1 MNELKETNEDDSTRI
16 ERVDISESTVE
27 ESTPSTLVA
36 AKVERDLTS
45 DSKPEPELKPATMKD
60 FEHEALAQTD
70 SPDARIRFAE
80 KKRLYWSDKTCALV
94 PSRSVGYSPTTHQ
107 LLSPDLAPLTT
118 VGNLVRFHRLDI
130 VSDLCQ

>member
-1 MNELKETNEDDSTRI
+1 LNELKETNEDDSARI
-16 ERVDISESTVE
+16 ERVDISEPTVE
-27 ESTPSTLVA
+27 ESAPSTLVA
-36 AKVERDLTS
+36 VKVERDLTS
-45 DSKPEPELKPATMKD
+45 DSKPELKPATMKD

-70 SPDARIRFAE
+70 SPDACIRFAE

-94 PSRSVGYSPTTHQ
+94 PFRNVGYSLTTHQ

-118 VGNLVRFHRLDI
+118 VGNLVRFYRLDI